1 MESKSVGRKGGWKKI
16 VARNE
21 TKFGFLFSKLST
33 TETIA
38 ETLWQILITNK
49 PATHGIYS
57 MFTTHRRDAIN
68 NLPPIN
74 CVPSTLLNCVQSTIH
89 HDQSTAGT
97 KNIPH
102 WLGGPL
108 EPINVSSRQLF
119 FTWPNLCLV
128 GVILYL
134 GDRTRVSSGEL
145 VLGCE
150 ICCWVGR
157 TWLGSGYF
165 FMGWGDKSLVD
176 PTWVRST
183 RPKSVRANP
192 KLSL

>member
-119 FTWPNLCLV
+119 FFWPNIC
-128 GVILYL
+128 GVDPSHVVPGRLFL
-134 GDRTRVSSGEL
+134 GRGDL
-145 VLGCE
+145 
-150 ICCWVGR
+150 CWVGVNYNGGGW
-157 TWLGSGYF
+157 TWVGLSQLGSGRHDF
-165 FMGWGDKSLVD
+165 SWDMRCHFGS
-176 PTWVRST
+176 S
-183 RPKSVRANP
+183 
-192 KLSL
+192 